1 MTVLAAAR
9 MHLLLRMVVRAV
21 FWGVLLMQPLSLLA
35 PLPTQAQAGVLDERT
50 QALIV
55 NAVEAAFELD
65 LYNNRCRQDR
75 SGRRTENL
83 NKVLASGFRMT
94 VIDAQDDLFPEGYY
108 RDAQARMTED
118 FLLRLREMGGCS
130 GAKEAKL
137 RDALRE
143 RYERAIA
150 ELEAFP

>member
-1 MTVLAAAR
+1 MIGWLGALVWA
-9 MHLLLRMVVRAV
+9 
-21 FWGVLLMQPLSLLA
+21 LLA
-35 PLPTQAQAGVLDERT
+35 PVQAQAEASLDEQT

-55 NAVEAAFELD
+55 DAVEAAFELD

-83 NKVLASGFRMT
+83 NKILASGFRMT
-94 VIDAQDDLFPEGYY
+94 VLDAQDDLFPEGYY

-118 FLLRLREMGGCS
+118 FLRRLREMGGCS

-143 RYERAIA
+143 RYDRAIH

>member
-1 MTVLAAAR
+1 
-9 MHLLLRMVVRAV
+9 MHLLYLSMMPWRLLSSTALSSLL
-21 FWGVLLMQPLSLLA
+21 VLSLSSALLA
-35 PLPTQAQAGVLDERT
+35 PQQARAQASLDEQT
-50 QALIV
+50 QQLIV

-83 NKVLASGFRMT
+83 NKILASGFRMT
-94 VIDAQDDLFPEGYY
+94 VLDVQDDLFPEGYY

-118 FLLRLREMGGCS
+118 FLARMREMGGCS

-137 RDALRE
+137 RDELHE
-143 RYERAIA
+143 RYDQAIA

>member
-1 MTVLAAAR
+1 MRLLFV
-9 MHLLLRMVVRAV
+9 MHKRLLSSTAPASLLLL
-21 FWGVLLMQPLSLLA
+21 VLSTSGPLA
-35 PLPTQAQAGVLDERT
+35 PLQVRAQVSLDDQTQQ
-50 QALIV
+50 LIV

-83 NKVLASGFRMT
+83 NKILASGFRMT
-94 VIDAQDDLFPEGYY
+94 VLDAQDDLFPEGYY
-108 RDAQARMTED
+108 RDVQARMTED
-118 FLLRLREMGGCS
+118 FLTRLREMGGCS

-143 RYERAIA
+143 RYEDAIA

>member
-1 MTVLAAAR
+1 MSVQYALRTSILSAVAFWSPSVLPIVVLWA
-9 MHLLLRMVVRAV
+9 LLV
-21 FWGVLLMQPLSLLA
+21 PI
-35 PLPTQAQAGVLDERT
+35 QAQAEVSLSDQT

-83 NKVLASGFRMT
+83 NKILASGFRMT
-94 VIDAQDDLFPEGYY
+94 VLDAQDDLFPEGYY

-118 FLLRLREMGGCS
+118 FLQRLREMGGCA

-137 RDALRE
+137 RDELRE
-143 RYERAIA
+143 RYELAVE
-150 ELEAFP
+150 ELETFP

>member
-1 MTVLAAAR
+1 MQRSFLILKRLLGSAASSAMLVLA
-9 MHLLLRMVVRAV
+9 
-21 FWGVLLMQPLSLLA
+21 LMPALINSLQVQA
-35 PLPTQAQAGVLDERT
+35 AQATLDAQT
-50 QALIV
+50 QQLIV
-55 NAVEAAFELD
+55 DAVEAAFELD

-94 VIDAQDDLFPEGYY
+94 VLDAQDDLFPERYY
-108 RDAQARMTED
+108 RDAQARMTQA
-118 FLLRLREMGGCS
+118 FVTRLRELGGCA

-143 RYERAIA
+143 RYERTMA

>member
-1 MTVLAAAR
+1 
-9 MHLLLRMVVRAV
+9 MHLFYRSMMPRPLLTSAALLS
-21 FWGVLLMQPLSLLA
+21 VLVLSLSSALLS
-35 PLPTQAQAGVLDERT
+35 PLQARAQASLDEQT
-50 QALIV
+50 QQLIV

-83 NKVLASGFRMT
+83 NKILASGFRMT
-94 VIDAQDDLFPEGYY
+94 VLDAQDDLFPEGYY
-108 RDAQARMTED
+108 RDAQARMGED
-118 FLLRLREMGGCS
+118 FLARLGEMGGCS

-137 RDALRE
+137 RDELRE
-143 RYERAIA
+143 RYEQAIA

>member
-1 MTVLAAAR
+1 
-9 MHLLLRMVVRAV
+9 MHLLYRSMMLRRLLSSAALL
-21 FWGVLLMQPLSLLA
+21 GLLVLSLSAALLA
-35 PLPTQAQAGVLDERT
+35 PLQARAQASLDEQT
-50 QALIV
+50 QQLIV

-83 NKVLASGFRMT
+83 NKILASGFRMT
-94 VIDAQDDLFPEGYY
+94 VLDVQDDLFPEGYY
-108 RDAQARMTED
+108 RDAQARMRED
-118 FLLRLREMGGCS
+118 FLARMREMGGCS

-137 RDALRE
+137 RDELRE
-143 RYERAIA
+143 RYEQAIN